1 MSKITKYALSDLYDM
16 SSGLSSKKE
25 HGSDATGATGATG
38 AARATV
44 QMKKSSRHTL

>member
-25 HGSDATGATGATG
+25 QAGHGAPFVSFG
-38 AARATV
+38 TV
-44 QMKKSSRHTL
+44 FNDYLSYQSSMVA